1 MTISFKASREITHA
15 DIKSINDVLMKS
27 PIDGCVEQLYL
38 TRDEINEWYNLIL
51 GDHGLFIEDYNPKN
65 KTFRNVRRT
74 FGNKGEVVLQVF
86 HDLTDIKFQHEEDGF
101 DDPSPNSVAELI
113 KNNGIRFK

>member
-15 DIKSINDVLMKS
+15 
-27 PIDGCVEQLYL
+27 
-38 TRDEINEWYNLIL
+38 
-51 GDHGLFIEDYNPKN
+51 
-65 KTFRNVRRT
+65 
-74 FGNKGEVVLQVF
+74 
-86 HDLTDIKFQHEEDGF
+86 DIKFQHEEDGF